1 MDIRFLVP
9 AVAIA
14 LGAAPIAVAE
24 TYGLEKSHA
33 DLLFSVSHAGFTE
46 KHGTF
51 RDFDATL
58 QYDPEHVDKSQLT
71 VTVKTESID
80 TGLARRDGDLKGTQF
95 LDVAKYPDMTFVSTR
110 VASGPGGSLVIDGD
124 LTLHGATRP
133 LTLAARLN
141 KSAPNPFD
149 KKPTLGFSAT
159 ASLKRSDFGIA
170 TFVPIIG
177 DDVTITID
185 VEFNR
190 QP

>member
-9 AVAIA
+9 AIGIA
-14 LGAAPIAVAE
+14 LGAAPIASAE
-24 TYGLEKSHA
+24 TYGLEKTHG
-33 DLLFSVSHAGFTE
+33 DLLFAISHAGFTE

-58 QYDPEHVDKSQLT
+58 QYDPEHVDKSQVT
-71 VTVKTESID
+71 VTVKTDSID
-80 TGLARRDGDLKGTQF
+80 TGLARRDNDLKGTQF
-95 LDVAKYPDMTFVSTR
+95 LDVAKYPDMAFASTR
-110 VASGPGGSLVIDGD
+110 VVPGPAGTLVIEGE
-124 LTLHGATRP
+124 LTLHGTTRP
-133 LTLAARLN
+133 LTLNARLN

-159 ASLKRSDFGIA
+159 GLLKRSDYGIT

-190 QP
+190 HP